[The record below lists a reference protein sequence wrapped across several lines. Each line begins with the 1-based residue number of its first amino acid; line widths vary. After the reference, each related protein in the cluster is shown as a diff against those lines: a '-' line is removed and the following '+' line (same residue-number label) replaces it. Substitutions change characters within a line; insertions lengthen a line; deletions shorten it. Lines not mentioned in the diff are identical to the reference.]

1 MRGKTKAGSPE
12 PIEFKGTTLSVVS
25 ALLKSAD
32 PDILAET
39 LKRMLGRTPDF
50 FSGDATVI
58 DLTPCVP
65 QPSEVDW
72 ARIKALLESHK
83 LSPMAA
89 RVGEALAASARAAG
103 LAVISD
109 TETPPRPA
117 SRPAPEPE
125 AAPEP
130 EPQPAPQTATPAPAV
145 AAAAPAAS
153 APVAPTTMV
162 VDRPLRSGQQVY
174 ARGCD
179 LVVLA
184 MVSAGAEVI
193 ADGSIHIYAPL
204 RGRALAG
211 ARGNTDARIFTTSF
225 EAELVSVAGVYRTF
239 EQGIPERLAKKP
251 THVRLS
257 DNAQGE
263 RNVLAI
269 EPLQI
274 A

>member
-1 MRGKTKAGSPE
+1 MRGNSKAGSPE

-25 ALLKSAD
+25 ALLKSVD
-32 PDILAET
+32 PDTLAAT
-39 LKRMLGRTPDF
+39 LTRMLGRTPDF

-58 DLTPCVP
+58 DLTPCDP
-65 QPSEVDW
+65 QPAEVDW
-72 ARIKALLESHK
+72 GRIKALLESHK

-89 RVGEALAASARAAG
+89 RVGLALAPSARAAG
-103 LAVISD
+103 LAVISEN
-109 TETPPRPA
+109 ETPARPA
-117 SRPAPEPE
+117 PAAPAAPEPE
-125 AAPEP
+125 ATPVP
-130 EPQPAPQTATPAPAV
+130 PPAE
-145 AAAAPAAS
+145 AAPAAATS
-153 APVAPTTMV
+153 AATSAEPAAATPTMV

-193 ADGSIHIYAPL
+193 ADGSIHVYAPL

-211 ARGNTDARIFTTSF
+211 ARGNTEARIFTTSF

-239 EQGIPERLAKKP
+239 EQGLPERLAKKP
-251 THVRLS
+251 THIRLT

-263 RNVLAI
+263 HNVLAI